1 MRALGA
7 CLTSL
12 VALTGCLGGGGG
24 GGGGEAGSSSV
35 GASPSFPQL
44 DLPLSAAPASF
55 ESSEYRASGAL
66 APIGASTLY
75 AAGGTGAGVTV
86 GIIDTGI
93 DTSHPELS
101 GAIDPASR
109 DLLRPGPLVDAS
121 QHGTA
126 VAGLIGARRNDAATH
141 GVAFNADLLAIRADT
156 PGSCDGSGCLFDQGE
171 LATATDYAVQNGAR
185 VLNFSLGSD
194 TGLAQSFRNA
204 LTAAVDADRVLVM
217 AAGNGG
223 GPNPHQPGS
232 FAATSAAGGAAI
244 VVGALGQN
252 GELAAFSNRAGS
264 AADAYLVAPGEGLV
278 TTAAGGGS
286 LTMNGTSGATAV
298 VSGAAAALISAA
310 PHLSAANVV
319 AILLDSARDLGA
331 PGTDSTYGR
340 GMLDLERALLPM
352 GPLTVPEG
360 VSTNAVSRPLAAS
373 SLSLGDAFGAVAPA
387 LGPVM
392 ALDAYARPYEVAL
405 PGEERQRSTD
415 TLAALVHRQRTPA
428 VETTTVGRLGLGLTR
443 GDQLSPWRIGSDGDL
458 AGLAVDYRTAD
469 DDWRLAAWVGETAL
483 AETDAP
489 GPVRARSTLG
499 APTHFADLAA
509 PVGLAAD
516 TAATGAWRVSLSL
529 AGDPGGALAEVGDVQ
544 ATTLYGARP
553 LPEGRLGRVG
563 LEHRSESVAGWSLGL
578 GLLEEGSGPLG
589 SSGTGGLAAG
599 DALTPFVDLAL
610 SRPLAAGWRAFGEA
624 ALGRTAA
631 VAGEGGLLEEVG
643 PLWTTAW
650 AVGLEGKAVWQESD
664 RLTLELLQP
673 LRVESGRAVLDVP
686 VARDREGRVY
696 RDRRPVDLA
705 PGGRELDLELGYGRD
720 LGAAR
725 LQTALLLRHAP
736 GHDAKAPPEL
746 LWAVNLRLPF

>member
-1 MRALGA
+1 MRVLGA

-24 GGGGEAGSSSV
+24 SGSGADSV
-35 GASPSFPQL
+35 GSSPSFAQL

-55 ESSEYRASGAL
+55 ESAEYRASGAL

-93 DTSHPELS
+93 DTTHPEFA
-101 GAIDPASR
+101 GAINPASR
-109 DLLRPGPLVDAS
+109 DLLRPGPLVDAA

-156 PGSCDGSGCLFDQGE
+156 PGSCDGTGCLFDQGD
-171 LATATDYAVQNGAR
+171 LATATTYAVQNGAR

-223 GPNPHQPGS
+223 GPAPHQPGA
-232 FAATSAAGGAAI
+232 FAATGAAGGAAI
-244 VVGALGQN
+244 VVGALAEN
-252 GELAAFSNRAGS
+252 GTLAAFSNRAGS

-286 LTMNGTSGATAV
+286 LAMTGTSGATAV
-298 VSGAAAALISAA
+298 VSGAAAVLISAA

-319 AILLDSARDLGA
+319 AILLESARDLGA

-340 GMLDLERALLPM
+340 GMLDLERALQPM
-352 GPLTVPEG
+352 GPLSVPEG

-373 SLSLGDAFGAVAPA
+373 SLSLGDAFGAVAPT

-405 PGEERQRSTD
+405 PGEERQRTTD

-469 DDWRLAAWVGETAL
+469 DDWRLAAWVGETA
-483 AETDAP
+483 AADAAAL
-489 GPVRARSTLG
+489 GLVRARGILG
-499 APTHFADLAA
+499 APTQFADLAA
-509 PVGLAAD
+509 PVGLAVD
-516 TAATGAWRVSLSL
+516 TAASGDWRVSLSL
-529 AGDPGGALAEVGDVQ
+529 AGDPGGALAEFGDVHE
-544 ATTLYGARP
+544 TKLYGGQA
-553 LPEGRLGRVG
+553 LPEGRLGRLG
-563 LEHRSESVAGWSLGL
+563 LEHQGEDGAGWSLGL
-578 GLLEEGSGPLG
+578 GLLEEASGPLG

-599 DALTPFVDLAL
+599 DALTPFIDLAL
-610 SRPLAAGWRAFGEA
+610 SRPLGAGWRAFGEA
-624 ALGRTAA
+624 TLGRTAA
-631 VAGEGGLLEEVG
+631 VAGEGGLLDEVG

-650 AVGLEGKAVWQESD
+650 AVGLEGKAIWQESD
-664 RLTLELLQP
+664 QLTLQLLQP
-673 LRVESGRAVLDVP
+673 LRVEGGRAVLDVP
-686 VARDREGRVY
+686 VARDLEGRVY
-696 RDRRPVDLA
+696 REQRLVDLA
-705 PGGRELDLELGYGRD
+705 PDGRELDLELGYGLD

-736 GHDAKAPPEL
+736 GHDAEAPPEL
-746 LWAVNLRLPF
+746 LGAINLRLPF